1 MSSQVKA
8 EMEVMGARTMSLL
21 PAGSKN
27 IALGAIFLAFVA
39 AVYIY
44 VPSFFQINNFT
55 QMLRQASIPGLIAIG
70 VTFVVICGKL
80 DLSVG
85 SILSASA
92 ISSVVLYNSTDS
104 VVLAIAAPL
113 AIGLCVGCI
122 NGWLVAYLN
131 LNSLIVTLAMLSI
144 VQGLAL
150 VYTGGA
156 DMVMRNPASTTGL
169 GALGRGSLFAIP
181 IPVLLA
187 ALFACCC
194 GLLLRF
200 TSYGRAVFAVGGNEI
215 ASLYS
220 SLNVRATV
228 FFAYAISGLLS
239 GMAGAVYASR
249 VATARHDSGQG
260 LELLVLAMVILGGT
274 NLFGGSGSILRTVIG
289 VLVIVF
295 LQNLLLLMGL
305 PFYIQW
311 IGIAI
316 ILVVVA
322 WINVRAQRQGLVS

>member
-1 MSSQVKA
+1 MSTQVKA
-8 EMEVMGARTMSLL
+8 GMEGTQKRTMSLRPL
-21 PAGSKN
+21 NSKN
-27 IALGAIFLAFVA
+27 LVFGALFLAFVA
-39 AVYIY
+39 ALYVY
-44 VPSFFQINNFT
+44 VPSFFQMNNIT

-92 ISSVVLYNSTDS
+92 ICSVVLYNSTGS
-104 VVLAIAAPL
+104 VALAIAAPL
-113 AIGLCVGCI
+113 ALGLLVGFL

-169 GALGRGSLFAIP
+169 GALGRGSIFAIP
-181 IPVLLA
+181 IPVVLA
-187 ALFACCC
+187 ALFACGC
-194 GLLLRF
+194 GLILRF
-200 TSYGRAVFAVGGNEI
+200 TSYGRRVFAVGGNDV

-274 NLFGGSGSILRTVIG
+274 NLFGGAGSILRTVIG

-322 WINVRAQRQGLVS
+322 WINVRTQRQGLAP